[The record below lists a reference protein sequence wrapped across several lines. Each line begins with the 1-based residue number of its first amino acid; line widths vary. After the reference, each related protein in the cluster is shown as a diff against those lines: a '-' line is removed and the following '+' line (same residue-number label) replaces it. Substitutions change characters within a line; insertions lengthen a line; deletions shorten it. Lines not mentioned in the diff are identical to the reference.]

1 MDLQSILGQIVKGGV
16 AENISKKTGLSKE
29 QIEQVAS
36 MGLPMIV
43 GGLGRNVSSP
53 EGAVSLDK
61 ALSKDHIKSPLAG
74 DTTKAAD
81 DVVMSDGEKILGH
94 VFGETAT
101 SVTDAIAKKM
111 NVSPES
117 VTKLLSILAPLVLA
131 YIAKNKLQKKLDA
144 DGVSSELKNQ
154 HTSDGT
160 PLMDVVDSIL
170 KVIARAAKQPAI
182 FTS

>member
-43 GGLGRNVSSP
+43 GGLGRNVSKSD
-53 EGAVSLDK
+53 GARALDD
-61 ALSKDHIKSPLAG
+61 ALIKDHVKSPLAG
-74 DTTKAAD
+74 DTTKAVKD
-81 DVVMSDGEKILGH
+81 DVMHDGEKILGH
-94 VFGETAT
+94 IFGKTTT

-111 NVSPES
+111 GVSTES
-117 VTKLLSILAPLVLA
+117 VSKLLSILAPLVLA
-131 YIAKNKLQKKLDA
+131 YIAKNKLEKKLDA
-144 DGVSSELKNQ
+144 EGVSSELTSQ

-170 KVIARAAKQPAI
+170 KVIV
-182 FTS
+182 